1 MVCTSTGGGS
11 FHRRKKQLSVVGPYK
26 PAAERGLA
34 NSGIEEMT
42 ARVTI
47 VRRETDGK
55 PRDLASSLLSLGVRW
70 IAVLTYS
77 GPYFHRYS
85 TLGSL

>member
-1 MVCTSTGGGS
+1 MVG
-11 FHRRKKQLSVVGPYK
+11 LYK

-55 PRDLASSLLSLGVRW
+55 PRDLASDLLSLGVRW
-70 IAVLTYS
+70 STILTYS
-77 GPYFHRYS
+77 GPYVHRYS
-85 TLGSL
+85 MLGSL